1 MGRSLMN
8 ADFFEIGW
16 FQIENLM
23 INQMKF
29 VLFDL
34 REQPQCTTEPKAF
47 WAQAQQVP
55 PAQAVA
61 AAQAQLDSYEQPLL
75 LLCGDGQTSGR
86 VASELVKAGYT
97 NLFVIEGGYQKLLSD
112 WVLSKDS

>member
-1 MGRSLMN
+1 MS

-23 INQMKF
+23 INQMTF

-34 REQPQCTTEPKAF
+34 RKQPEVRNEPKAF
-47 WAQAQQVP
+47 WARAQNVAPHDVVTQAKSKLESP
-55 PAQAVA
+55 
-61 AAQAQLDSYEQPLL
+61 DQPLL
-75 LLCGDGQTSGR
+75 LLCNDGQVSSR
-86 VASELVKAGYT
+86 VAADLVKEGFH

-112 WVLSKDS
+112 WELTTNS